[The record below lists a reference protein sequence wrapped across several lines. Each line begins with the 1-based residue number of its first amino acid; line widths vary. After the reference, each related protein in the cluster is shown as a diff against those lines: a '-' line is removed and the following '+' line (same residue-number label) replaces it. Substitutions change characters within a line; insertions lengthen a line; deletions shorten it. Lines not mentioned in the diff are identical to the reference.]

1 MYAEDDRPPPVL
13 VEAMERLEA
22 LDGLDRPAWLVARAA
37 RRVVR
42 PGPLEDAL
50 TGRWLGHALHPLLT
64 DLPIGFWTS
73 TSFLDLVGRRES
85 RTAATLL
92 LAAGNL
98 AALPTAVTGLAEW
111 LETDP
116 PVRRVGVVHAAA
128 NVAGLALY
136 TGSLVARLRR
146 RPGWGTALALGG
158 MGVATVGGYLG
169 GHLAI
174 ARKVGTRHPQ
184 LALAR
189 VDTAG

>member
-1 MYAEDDRPPPVL
+1 VYAESDRPPPVL
-13 VEAMERLEA
+13 VELVERLEA
-22 LDGLDRPAWLVARAA
+22 SDGLDRPAALVARAA

-50 TGRWLGHALHPLLT
+50 TGRWLGHAIHPLLT

-73 TSFLDLVGRRES
+73 TSFLDLLGGREARP
-85 RTAATLL
+85 AATAL

-98 AALPTAVTGLAEW
+98 AALPTAATGLAEW

-116 PVRRVGVVHAAA
+116 EVRRVGVVHAAA
-128 NVAGLALY
+128 NVAGVALY
-136 TGSLVARLRR
+136 TASLVARLRR

-184 LALAR
+184 LDLAR
-189 VDTAG
+189 VDTGG

>member
-1 MYAEDDRPPPVL
+1 
-13 VEAMERLEA
+13 MERLEA
-22 LDGLDRPAWLVARAA
+22 SDGLDRPASLVARAA

-136 TGSLVARLRR
+136 TGSLVARLRH

>member
-1 MYAEDDRPPPVL
+1 MPAALDRPPPLL
-13 VEAMERLEA
+13 VEAVERLEA
-22 LDGLDRPAWLVARAA
+22 ADGLDRPASLLSRVA

-73 TSFLDLVGRRES
+73 TSLLDLVGGKES
-85 RTAATLL
+85 RPAATAL

-98 AALPTAVTGLAEW
+98 TALPTVATGLAEW
-111 LETDP
+111 LGAEP
-116 PVRRVGVVHAAA
+116 EVRRVGVVHAAA
-128 NVAGLALY
+128 NAAGLACY
-136 TGSLVARLRR
+136 TASLVARLRGR
-146 RPGWGTALALGG
+146 TGWGAALALGG

-174 ARKVGTRHPQ
+174 ARKVGSRHPQ
-184 LALAR
+184 LDPAR
-189 VDTAG
+189 